1 MDEKKYYNFLMKLIA
16 ETKNG
21 KIEWNYL
28 DKDLELCRQMG
39 WAERLDPFSN
49 ALLGGNNPACFFNKD
64 SSFYCNLNRTY
75 IVLFVKE
82 NDPVILYIIPY
93 TLKNIGVMNPEKFG
107 QYTTR
112 LLNLVRS
119 QFPSA
124 EAFVDEFLASG
135 D

>member
-1 MDEKKYYNFLMKLIA
+1 MDENKYYNFLMKLIA

-39 WAERLDPFSN
+39 WAEKLDPLSN
-49 ALLGGNNPACFFNKD
+49 ALLGGKNPAYFFNKD

-75 IVLFVKE
+75 IVLFVKGNE
-82 NDPVILYIIPY
+82 PVILYIIPY
-93 TLKNIGVMNPEKFG
+93 TFKNIGILNPETFG